1 MRSHTITLAA
11 TLANLAL
18 VFTICGA
25 SLPAIAADSKTQCQV
40 NEAARD
46 ALNKAKVLVTRAD
59 TVNKEAVMLLEKAK
73 KASRPPNCD
82 SARAR
87 KLANKASQLAKT
99 TRKSTGVKHAK
110 HTKSS
115 NTEKKHTGTLSGC
128 GETIEFEG
136 DGSKDDTVLN
146 MMSTSTTTTTYAL
159 GSTSG
164 TFDCDTGFGSIDM
177 QQYQFV
183 AATRGDLARDI
194 ARGGGEY
201 VTTMAYLEGCPSETH
216 ESFVKMA
223 KRNYDRIFTQLEL
236 EPKMILLN
244 LENQITADPLL
255 AAQCSEVSI

>member
-1 MRSHTITLAA
+1 MQNHKTTLAI
-11 TLANLAL
+11 LAL
-18 VFTICGA
+18 VFTTWMLSSPVLAENPKG
-25 SLPAIAADSKTQCQV
+25 QCQV

-46 ALNKAKVLVTRAD
+46 AINKAKALVTSAD
-59 TVNKEAVMLLEKAK
+59 TVNKEAIMLLEKAK

-99 TRKSTGVKHAK
+99 TGKSTGVKHAK

-115 NTEKKHTGTLSGC
+115 KTEKTHTGTLSGC
-128 GETIEFEG
+128 GDPIKFEG
-136 DGSKDDTVLN
+136 DGSKEDTIFN

-164 TFDCDTGFGSIDM
+164 TFDCDDGFGSIEM

-183 AATRGDLARDI
+183 AATKADLARDM

-201 VTTMAYLEGCPSETH
+201 VTAMADLEGCPAEAH
-216 ESFVKMA
+216 DNFAQMA
-223 KRNYDRIFTQLEL
+223 KSNYNRIFTQSEL
-236 EPKMILLN
+236 EPEVILLN
-244 LENQITADPLL
+244 LENQIAVDPLL
-255 AAQCSEVSI
+255 AAKCSEVS